1 MILHR
6 AKVISKLVLVALVA
20 GMLGGFGKQTARA
33 EYIMSTLATFNWANG
48 DSPYCSLIDVGGVL
62 YGTTVDGGP
71 NPGYGTVFSVP
82 VSGGTITTVA
92 SFNSPN
98 EYAPYAGLINVG
110 GILYGT
116 TSGGGD
122 IGDDGTVIKGTV
134 FSVPVSGG
142 IPTTLAQFTGAN
154 GTGPY
159 GGLLNVGGILYG
171 TTKGGGA
178 NDYGTVYSV
187 PIGGGAIT
195 TLATFTGANGL
206 GPMANL
212 IDVNGTLYGTTDLGG
227 ANNRGTVFS
236 VPISGG
242 TVTTLATFTGV
253 NGSGPYGGLIDV
265 GGILYGTTVDGG
277 ANNYGTVYSMPISG
291 GTITTLATF
300 THKYPSGSLIDVGGT
315 LYGTTVGHPDVWAD
329 WGSVFSVPITG
340 GTPTTLAA
348 FNYANGAYPEGGVI
362 DIGGTLYG
370 TTSYGGSGYGTVFK
384 LSQSLS
390 ATVAANGTLSGTT
403 GGAQPSQVTV
413 TPSTTGQISITPLAS
428 SSYSAPSAV
437 SLYSD
442 VVNVTTPNNGTTPF
456 VLEMSYDPNS
466 LGGIDPLSLYLGWL
480 DNGVWTNAI
489 YGNTTYGGI
498 TAPASGSALSY
509 FINGAYDPSY
519 GLNSWGVD
527 TGSDGKYY
535 VWAVVD
541 HNSDF
546 GILGPLGSGTSSSV
560 PEPGMVGL
568 WPVGGLVILRYRA
581 RQNAEGKKDESGRI
595 LIL

>member
-1 MILHR
+1 
-6 AKVISKLVLVALVA
+6 
-20 GMLGGFGKQTARA
+20 
-33 EYIMSTLATFNWANG
+33 MSTLATFNWANG

-92 SFNSPN
+92 SFNSLN

-116 TSGGGD
+116 TEGGGI
-122 IGDDGTVIKGTV
+122 IGDNGTVIKGTV

-187 PIGGGAIT
+187 PIGGGTIT

-206 GPMANL
+206 DPMATL
-212 IDVNGTLYGTTDLGG
+212 IEVNGTLYGTTLEGG

-242 TVTTLATFTGV
+242 T
-253 NGSGPYGGLIDV
+253 
-265 GGILYGTTVDGG
+265 
-277 ANNYGTVYSMPISG
+277 
-291 GTITTLATF
+291 ITTLATF
-300 THKYPSGSLIDVGGT
+300 THKYPISNLINVGGT
-315 LYGTTVGHPDVWAD
+315 LYGTTHGHPDVWAD

-362 DIGGTLYG
+362 DVGGSLYG
-370 TTSYGGSGYGTVFK
+370 TTSYGGTGYGTVFK
-384 LSQSLS
+384 LSRSLS
-390 ATVAANGTLSGTT
+390 ATVASNSTLSGTT
-403 GGAQPSQVTV
+403 GGAQPTQVTV

-428 SSYSAPSAV
+428 SAYPAPSGV

-456 VLEMSYDPNS
+456 VLEMTYDPNS

-498 TAPASGSALSY
+498 AAPAPDSALSY
-509 FINGAYDPSY
+509 FVNGAYNSSY

-546 GILGPLGSGTSSSV
+546 GILGPLGSGSSSSV
-560 PEPGMVGL
+560 PEPSSFAMLGIGALVCVGYG
-568 WPVGGLVILRYRA
+568 WR
-581 RQNAEGKKDESGRI
+581 KKKHTA
-595 LIL
+595 